1 MIHLQNLQT
10 LLFNRMA
17 GSRSRPRTPGGLAAR
32 LVAGLRRPMVRH
44 LSRWACDVRT
54 HDRPPRPWRWAA
66 DRRRCRDAE
75 CRQVGFAAGFRG
87 PPRLVSRGFAKPPTQ
102 GLPRARGR
110 VARTLSS
117 GLILVWVSLVDFAVA
132 WVSRGRSRQ
141 LSVCSG
147 NGHSSV
153 QHSARRPRRER
164 SAWPYRAVRH
174 GKAAENRPGR
184 TALAIHPGRA
194 NAGLLDRLGI
204 RGGSLVRRGGSF
216 WRAVTAS
223 PVRC

>member
-54 HDRPPRPWRWAA
+54 HDRPPRLWRWAA

-75 CRQVGFAAGFRG
+75 CRKVGFAAGFRG
-87 PPRLVSRGFAKPPTQ
+87 PPRLVSRGFAKPPTR
-102 GLPRARGR
+102 GLPRARER

-132 WVSRGRSRQ
+132 WVSRKCSRQ

-147 NGHSSV
+147 NGHSPV
-153 QHSARRPRRER
+153 HHSARRPRRER
-164 SAWPYRAVRH
+164 LSLAVSRRAAREGRREPARTNGLGHPSGASEHWPARTPRDPRRLPGSARWGALGMP
-174 GKAAENRPGR
+174 R
-184 TALAIHPGRA
+184 TA
-194 NAGLLDRLGI
+194 
-204 RGGSLVRRGGSF
+204 
-216 WRAVTAS
+216 
-223 PVRC
+223 